1 LKFDQNKIMKLT
13 SEIFNSLEKL
23 RELSNIEKEDFLK
36 DEYKIA
42 SAKYF
47 LLVSIGAVIDI
58 SSHLISKNR
67 FRAPENYADTFKVLH
82 EEKLLTEYL
91 MIKLIEMAKFRN
103 RLVHI
108 YWELDD
114 ELIYQLIK
122 EDIKDIEEFVDNIM
136 GKINSSC

>member
-67 FRAPENYADTFKVLH
+67 FRAPENYADTFKVLY
-82 EEKLLTEYL
+82 EEELLPEYL